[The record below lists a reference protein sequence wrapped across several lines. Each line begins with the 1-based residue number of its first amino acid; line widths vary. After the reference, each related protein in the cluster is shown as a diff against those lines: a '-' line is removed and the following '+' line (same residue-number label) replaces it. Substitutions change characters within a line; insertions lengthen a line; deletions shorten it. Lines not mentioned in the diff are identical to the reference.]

1 MANKKALTA
10 GAAGLGAMVGAGIGE
25 KTNPL
30 QYVGTPDMSS
40 HINNL
45 DGTASHTMQA
55 MEVLNQT
62 GNHTAMA
69 IGAGLGAIA
78 GGVALHHALGR
89 QFRKN

>member
-1 MANKKALTA
+1 MANKKTLTA

-45 DGTASHTMQA
+45 DGTASQ
-55 MEVLNQT
+55 
-62 GNHTAMA
+62 
-69 IGAGLGAIA
+69 IGRAH
-78 GGVALHHALGR
+78 V
-89 QFRKN
+89 